1 MENIGISKSEF
12 VTKTKF
18 LSECLIVTFK
28 LFGLEDF
35 FKLFQ
40 LVLKFLPSKDNVRQL
55 FNVMYKIFDLKQG

>member
-1 MENIGISKSEF
+1 MKESKFEIRKVYTIRWKNIGISKSEF

-35 FKLFQ
+35 FPTVSACFE
-40 LVLKFLPSKDNVRQL
+40 
-55 FNVMYKIFDLKQG
+55 ICTI